1 MTAEHAASVEQP
13 KKRARHEGPKKHI
26 IAYIF
31 SLVLTILAFAV
42 VVTGDVSV
50 NFVYVMLVLMAAVQV
65 FIQMAFWMHM
75 KDRGHLYPIIG
86 ILSGVIVVFTMI
98 IMAVYWAW
106 W

>member
-1 MTAEHAASVEQP
+1 MTAEHAAAVEQS
-13 KKRARHEGPKKHI
+13 KKRVRHEGPKKHI

-75 KDRGHLYPIIG
+75 KDRGHLFPIVG
-86 ILSGVIVVFTMI
+86 ILSGVVIVFTMI